1 MLYLWIKLFHLLF
14 VLAWMAAVFYL
25 PRILVNVAETPG
37 QAEVQARLLLMG
49 HRLYRFGHHLFGVA
63 FLLGLVLYVG
73 HYASDAMP
81 DVVGSMKWIH
91 AKLALV
97 VLMMAFY
104 VACGRAL
111 RRVGRGGALPSSTT
125 LRWLNEIPLLLLVP
139 ILWLV
144 LFKPF

>member
-1 MLYLWIKLFHLLF
+1 MLYIWIKLFHLLF
-14 VLAWMAAVFYL
+14 VMAWMAAVFYL
-25 PRILVNVAETPG
+25 PRILVNVAETTG

-49 HRLYRFGHHLFGVA
+49 HRLYRFGHHLFGIA
-63 FLLGLVLYVG
+63 FLLGLALYLG

-81 DVVGSMKWIH
+81 DVVGPMKWIH

-111 RRVGRGGALPSSTT
+111 RRVGRGGTLPSSTT

-144 LFKPF
+144 LAKPF